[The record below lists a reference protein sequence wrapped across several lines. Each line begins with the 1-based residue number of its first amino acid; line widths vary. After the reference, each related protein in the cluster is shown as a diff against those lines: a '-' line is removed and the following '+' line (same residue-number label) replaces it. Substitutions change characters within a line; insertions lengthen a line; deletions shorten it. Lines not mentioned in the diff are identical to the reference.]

1 MNNNFESEDLNS
13 NGNEDF
19 NSNGNED
26 FNFNHNESLFK
37 SKLVD
42 IRIILTNLEYIEAIS
57 KAVSNFDLSNF
68 NVNISSIIPTQDT
81 EIAKNTIVGADL
93 VLIATPSDFEGK
105 ELYSKFKK
113 SLKTD
118 YNYIEYLKLPALE
131 EVDDYDY
138 DYEGDNVFED
148 EIANSIIRAGLYSIS
163 DLSTINESKRAYYK
177 IKKDFDKSRLKFDKI
192 NKENDILLNES
203 KAIREKNEKL
213 REEVKILQ
221 KDLDNIKSD
230 FSDLKS
236 RFESI
241 HSRNSL
247 EVFSL
252 KELWENLFNETFT
265 EEIYRF
271 ILIST
276 DNFRPKNLMI
286 GQGAICAESK
296 EDALDWLKIIKTA
309 FILSDTNKKE
319 LDFNNFNSNFK
330 FELDEFDSSYE
341 NRPLDN
347 SSLNSADKED
357 SAFLTKRF
365 FDDDKEED
373 SSEDDGFIY
382 NERFEKND
390 EYSNINVFNIKS
402 LNSIEG
408 PSDEKSGNEEEF
420 IEFDD
425 SDDILEDSFAQFDES
440 NNKRKT
446 KKDDDDFEDYDLDFD
461 DDYESSPFSQLW

>member
-1 MNNNFESEDLNS
+1 MDNNLEYDDKNS
-13 NGNEDF
+13 NESDNR
-19 NSNGNED
+19 
-26 FNFNHNESLFK
+26 NF

-42 IRIILTNLEYIEAIS
+42 IRIILTNLDYIEAVS

-68 NVNISSIIPTQDT
+68 NVNISSIIPTSDI

-93 VLIATPSDFEGK
+93 VLVAAPPDFEGK

-113 SLKTD
+113 ALKND
-118 YNYIEYLKLPALE
+118 YNYIEYLKLPSLDE
-131 EVDDYDY
+131 LDDYDY
-138 DYEGDNVFED
+138 DYEGENSFED

-163 DLSTINESKRAYYK
+163 DLSSIIESRRAYHK
-177 IKKDFDKSRLKFDKI
+177 IKKDFDASRLKFDKI

-252 KELWENLFNETFT
+252 MELWESLFNETFT

-319 LDFNNFNSNFK
+319 LDFKNFNSNFK
-330 FELDEFDSSYE
+330 FELDEFNASYDDGSFEDSSI
-341 NRPLDN
+341 N
-347 SSLNSADKED
+347 KED
-357 SAFLTKRF
+357 SSFLSKGF
-365 FDDDKEED
+365 FDDEED
-373 SSEDDGFIY
+373 SSNDDGFIY

-390 EYSNINVFNIKS
+390 DYSNINVFNIKS
-402 LNSIEG
+402 LNSFDK
-408 PSDEKSGNEEEF
+408 PSNDESNSDDDF
-420 IEFDD
+420 VEFDD
-425 SDDILEDSFAQFDES
+425 SNSDDDFVEFDDSESSLDENNS
-440 NNKRKT
+440 LDSSLNKRKT
-446 KKDDDDFEDYDLDFD
+446 KEDDEDYEDYTLDFD
-461 DDYESSPFSQLW
+461 DDYESPFSQLW